1 MSTTVTTIAELTDII
16 RPHLGGLTDAV
27 NQLHG
32 QIEVA
37 QETGILDDM
46 AATWMTE
53 QSQTIIGHSQ
63 RMMEHF
69 GNLDPEADPENHR
82 RLAFRSERLLE
93 EALTLH
99 NNTELSNHSGVV
111 RAGTQ
116 LLEHAQYLAATIDNY
131 TRTPEE

>member
-1 MSTTVTTIAELTDII
+1 MSTTIAELTDII
-16 RPHLGGLTDAV
+16 RPHMSDLDDAV
-27 NQLHG
+27 KQLHV

-37 QETGILDDM
+37 QETGVLDDM

-53 QSQTIIGHSQ
+53 QSQTIIGHGQ

-93 EALTLH
+93 EALTLY

-116 LLEHAQYLAATIDNY
+116 LLGCAQYLAAIIDAF
-131 TRTPEE
+131 TRTPEK